1 MKRDETQ
8 AYALDIP
15 MQRSTRKIQPMN
27 TPTITLNLLIALL
40 LCTGAAQA
48 AEPQATAVERP
59 LDLSVPHDAKAL
71 QAWRKKLALE
81 RNKHKPYGS
90 GYESRGLGEDNSSAA
105 EQTLVPSNP
114 AAGNGHSGGG
124 RSGGGSGGSG
134 GGSGGGAGG
143 GSGGGGR

>member
-15 MQRSTRKIQPMN
+15 MQRSARKIQPMN

-71 QAWRKKLALE
+71 QAWRKKQALE
-81 RNKHKPYGS
+81 RHNHKPYGS
-90 GYESRGLGEDNSSAA
+90 GYESRGLGEGNSSAA
-105 EQTLVPSNP
+105 DQTLVPSNP

-124 RSGGGSGGSG
+124 RSGGGSAGSG
-134 GGSGGGAGG
+134 GGSGSGAGG